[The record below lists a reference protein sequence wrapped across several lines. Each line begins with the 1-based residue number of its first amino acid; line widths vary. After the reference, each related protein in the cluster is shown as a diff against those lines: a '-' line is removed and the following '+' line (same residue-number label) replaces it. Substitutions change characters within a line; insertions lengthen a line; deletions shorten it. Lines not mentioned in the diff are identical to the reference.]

1 MANESLE
8 QIMNASAAAGP
19 FGTGD
24 AVLEQ
29 TLRDFIQLQST
40 RIAIGTQLVG
50 ARTVPWLEF
59 KWYTGVEGTFSY
71 PLDDAATVD
80 PTKIGTSN
88 YTVKLQ
94 KGQGRCV
101 FLDTVRLRGESF
113 ENIDRQ
119 QMAIVRGRADVID
132 NNILSTIHSGAGQT
146 QAATATFG
154 AATADEEGDLLKT
167 MDKIFANARVSG
179 DEAMA
184 LVLPASTRSALLNT
198 QLYGNVVESLQDHMA
213 RIAKMSIYYTRDFT
227 GGKSLLPTDSTGAIE
242 DDALLLIPG
251 AETGEFFQYNGAG
264 YQETELTRL
273 PGVGFDWLLTGYMG
287 SIVHQHQDGA
297 ASGKSN
303 RIAKITGVV

>member
-1 MANESLE
+1 MNKSLE
-8 QIMNASAAAGP
+8 EILNASAAAGP

-40 RIAIGTQLVG
+40 RIAVGTQVVG
-50 ARTVPWLEF
+50 TRTVPWLEF
-59 KWYTGVEGTFSY
+59 KWYTGVSGTFSY

-119 QMAIVRGRADVID
+119 QLAIVRGRADVID
-132 NNILSTIHSGAGQT
+132 NNILSTLHGGAGQT

-154 AATADEEGDLLKT
+154 SASADEEKDLLAT
-167 MDKIFANARVSG
+167 MDKIFANGRVSG
-179 DEAMA
+179 DEPMA
-184 LVLPASTRSALLNT
+184 LILPASTRSALLNT
-198 QLYGNVVESLQDHMA
+198 QLYGNVVESLADHMR
-213 RIAKMSIYYTRDFT
+213 RIANMTVYYTRDYT
-227 GGKSLLPTDSTGAIE
+227 GGKSLLPTDASGAIE

-251 AETGEFFQYNGAG
+251 AETAEFYTYNGAG

-287 SIVHQHQDGA
+287 SVVHQHQDGA
-297 ASGKSN
+297 AAGKSN
-303 RIAKITGVV
+303 RIAKITGVI

>member
-1 MANESLE
+1 MNKSLHE
-8 QIMNASAAAGP
+8 IMNASAAAGP

-40 RIAIGTQLVG
+40 RIAVGTQLVG
-50 ARTVPWLEF
+50 TRTVPWLEF
-59 KWYTGVEGTFSY
+59 KWYTGVQGTFSY

-80 PTKIGTSN
+80 ATKIGTAN
-88 YTVKLQ
+88 YTVQLN

-119 QMAIVRGRADVID
+119 QLAIVRGRADVID
-132 NNILSTIHSGAGQT
+132 NNILSTLHGGAGQT

-154 AATADEEGDLLKT
+154 SAGADEEADLLAT
-167 MDKIFANARVSG
+167 MDKVFAEGRVSG
-179 DEAMA
+179 DEPMA
-184 LVLPASTRSALLNT
+184 LVLPASSRSALLNT
-198 QLYGNVVESLQDHMA
+198 QLYGNVVESLQDHMR
-213 RIAKMSIYYTRDFT
+213 RIASMSVYYTRDYT
-227 GGKSLLPTDSTGAIE
+227 GGKLLDGASSAAIGS
-242 DDALLLIPG
+242 DALLLIPG
-251 AETGEFFQYNGAG
+251 SETAEFFTYNGAG

-287 SIVHQHQDGA
+287 SVVHQHQDGA

-303 RIAKITGVV
+303 RIAKITGVI

>member
-1 MANESLE
+1 MNKSLHE
-8 QIMNASAAAGP
+8 IMNASAAAGP

-40 RIAIGTQLVG
+40 RIAIGTQVVG
-50 ARTVPWLEF
+50 TRTVPWLEF
-59 KWYTGVEGTFSY
+59 KWYTGVQGTFSY

-119 QMAIVRGRADVID
+119 QLAIVRGRADVID
-132 NNILSTIHSGAGQT
+132 NNILSTLHGGAGQT

-154 AATADEEGDLLKT
+154 SASADEEKDLLAT
-167 MDKIFANARVSG
+167 MDKVFANGRVSG
-179 DEAMA
+179 DEPMA
-184 LVLPASTRSALLNT
+184 LILPASTRSALLNT
-198 QLYGNVVESLQDHMA
+198 QLYGNVVESLADHMK
-213 RIAKMSIYYTRDFT
+213 RIANMTIYYTRDFT
-227 GGKSLLPTDSTGAIE
+227 GGKSLLPSDVSGAIE

-251 AETGEFFQYNGAG
+251 AETAEFFTYNGAG

-287 SIVHQHQDGA
+287 SVVHQHQDGA
-297 ASGKSN
+297 GAGTSN
-303 RIAKITGVV
+303 RIAKITGVI